1 LCTQGRQQR
10 PGQQGESTRKPEC
23 ILDEHQHL
31 LRGFFGSAKKDLK
44 NAEAREKMSVS
55 HCSAPAML
63 NKMEPYVF
71 FLNKKSAS
79 KINEPFLQ
87 TLLMETAHVTPY
99 LTSCSDQKGQ
109 Q

>member
-1 LCTQGRQQR
+1 
-10 PGQQGESTRKPEC
+10 
-23 ILDEHQHL
+23 
-31 LRGFFGSAKKDLK
+31 
-44 NAEAREKMSVS
+44 
-55 HCSAPAML
+55 ML